1 MEEKSQEAD
10 VAGMAHQN
18 LGKNSFACDKF
29 ALIFPFY
36 LPCHPGLGQY
46 QYIKSMTTVAVGE
59 FRDVVKPSSNG
70 GLLENRAEGV
80 Q

>member
-1 MEEKSQEAD
+1 MEEKSQEAH

-18 LGKNSFACDKF
+18 LGKNSFACDKS

-46 QYIKSMTTVAVGE
+46 QYIKSMTTVAVGK
-59 FRDVVKPSSNG
+59 FRDVVKPCKQW
-70 GLLENRAEGV
+70 RASRK
-80 Q
+80 QS